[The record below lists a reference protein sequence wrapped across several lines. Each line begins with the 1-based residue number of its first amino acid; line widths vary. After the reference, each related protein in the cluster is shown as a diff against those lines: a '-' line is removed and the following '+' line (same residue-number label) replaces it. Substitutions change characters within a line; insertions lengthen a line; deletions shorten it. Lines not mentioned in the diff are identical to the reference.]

1 MADMTVDQLI
11 EKRNELDK
19 TLSGLRNK
27 AAVAK
32 AERERLEAELSTQF
46 ARLQSEFGCS
56 DFTDAKK
63 KRDALL
69 KSINSKVLELEARL
83 HDLRDV

>member
-19 TLSGLRNK
+19 NLSDLRNK

-32 AERERLEAELSTQF
+32 AESERLAAELATQF
-46 ARLQSEFGCS
+46 AILETEFGCS
-56 DFTDAKK
+56 DFAEAKK
-63 KRDALL
+63 KRDELL
-69 KSINSKVLELEARL
+69 KSVNSKVLELEARL

>member
-46 ARLQSEFGCS
+46 ARLQS
-56 DFTDAKK
+56 
-63 KRDALL
+63 
-69 KSINSKVLELEARL
+69 
-83 HDLRDV
+83 